1 MRWGLS
7 AKKREDLSYFRGSY
21 SDRPARAAEPGQPA
35 DSYLAP
41 APCRTQGVRGAADTP
56 PATLDSAALTS
67 TGPRL
72 PAPRDYRQKNISTDS
87 KPEWKSL
94 AKEKCCSIVI

>member
-72 PAPRDYRQKNISTDS
+72 PAPRDYRQKTFLPTANQSGNHLQ
-87 KPEWKSL
+87 KKNV
-94 AKEKCCSIVI
+94 AV